1 MKNSQIIPKSLPG
14 IKRIATE
21 IARAEGVTHT
31 QALNLVSRRAGFT
44 DYQHAFAALEK
55 TKQSASGQ
63 SERAV
68 NRKITTSDNL
78 TDFAL
83 GMQIH
88 RDGERMPG
96 FDGGNA
102 QVISGW
108 LAGHANVS
116 LQGDDTPPRLYSAL
130 VASAEELTRDREW
143 VECWTHECMRDL
155 ADLAPSSRA
164 GHEIREFADRMF
176 SDYASSVAH

>member
-1 MKNSQIIPKSLPG
+1 MKNSQITPKSLPG
-14 IKRIATE
+14 IKRIATG
-21 IARAEGVTHT
+21 IRKAEGVTHT
-31 QALNLVSRRAGFT
+31 EALNLVSRQAGFT
-44 DYQHAFAALEK
+44 DFRHANSALRK
-55 TKQSASGQ
+55 ATQSTSVQ

-83 GMQIH
+83 GIQIH

-102 QVISGW
+102 HVISGW

-130 VASAEELTRDREW
+130 VASAEALTRDREW

-164 GHEIREFADRMF
+164 AREIREFADRVF